1 MSRLDNY
8 FARIAANAS
17 VPPADVLARPITA
30 ADVKAY
36 PDYFIIGAGRDI
48 ASHTLCDHGYYLTD
62 SCPGCD
68 ADDDTNSQAGA

>member
-1 MSRLDNY
+1 MFLPGQSR
-8 FARIAANAS
+8 
-17 VPPADVLARPITA
+17 PPT
-30 ADVKAY
+30 Y